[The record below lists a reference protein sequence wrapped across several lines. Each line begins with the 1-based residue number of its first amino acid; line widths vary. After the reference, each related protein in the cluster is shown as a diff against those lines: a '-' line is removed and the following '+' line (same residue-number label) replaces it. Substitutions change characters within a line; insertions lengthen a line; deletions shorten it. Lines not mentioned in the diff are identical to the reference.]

1 MSKREKQKHCFHVSD
16 VLDVIACL
24 LGNFDVG
31 DEKRVQEGKKK
42 ALSDN

>member
-31 DEKRVQEGKKK
+31 EEKRVQEGKNK
-42 ALSDN
+42 APVTM